1 MCIQRHF
8 NFLEM
13 WTFLRLRCAVELAA
27 HRGLWRQGHV
37 GQRLAAELRR
47 LGDLQ
52 DVVRRKGEDGGEGLQ
67 GSFALRT
74 PSLFRKKKQRKLQYK
89 QQ

>member
-1 MCIQRHF
+1 
-8 NFLEM
+8 
-13 WTFLRLRCAVELAA
+13 
-27 HRGLWRQGHV
+27 
-37 GQRLAAELRR
+37 LAAELRR

-74 PSLFRKKKQRKLQYK
+74 PSLLEKKAA
-89 QQ
+89 